1 MRSLDAVLEL
11 FAAKTPDIPLD
22 HFQSR
27 ILGGLHLEFLLRDC
41 RVLFTPNMRYLTTGE
56 PTPEEEAKLQSVI
69 EDRPD
74 LLEGLGRYL
83 VYNLSLYSALL
94 ETNSYLIALN
104 NHLLISRFVGSAF
117 GESILEVKLYT
128 LSQQDLLAHY
138 DDKIY
143 LGRDFLSLELA
154 RRDHF
159 GLGFLRESLKEQLG
173 KLRVRLDKLLG
184 KELRARIE
192 REYLDGLDES
202 IEEFRSLADGVL
214 KHYPAEI
221 SSKTVGPEALLAINR
236 SFREMKHVLMDM
248 DETLRELEERL
259 FKGRTTRA
267 ARYVTKL
274 RKDVGN
280 NVNYIMVKVNGR
292 ITDCVNGFRI

>member
-1 MRSLDAVLEL
+1 MRSLDAVLER

-56 PTPEEEAKLQSVI
+56 PTSEEEARLQSMI

-74 LLEGLGRYL
+74 LLESLGRYL

-94 ETNSYLIALN
+94 ETNSYLITLN

-117 GESILEVKLYT
+117 GEEILEVKLYT

-138 DDKIY
+138 GDKIY
-143 LGRDFLSLELA
+143 LGRDFISLELA

-173 KLRVRLDKLLG
+173 KLRGRLDKLVG
-184 KELRARIE
+184 KELRARLE
-192 REYLDGLDES
+192 REFLEGLDES
-202 IEEFRSLADGVL
+202 VEEFRSLADSVL
-214 KHYPAEI
+214 KQYPPEI

-236 SFREMKHVLMDM
+236 AFREMKHVLMDM

-259 FKGRTTRA
+259 FKGKTARA

-280 NVNYIMVKVNGR
+280 NVNYILIKVNGR
-292 ITDCVNGFRI
+292 ITDSVNGFRI